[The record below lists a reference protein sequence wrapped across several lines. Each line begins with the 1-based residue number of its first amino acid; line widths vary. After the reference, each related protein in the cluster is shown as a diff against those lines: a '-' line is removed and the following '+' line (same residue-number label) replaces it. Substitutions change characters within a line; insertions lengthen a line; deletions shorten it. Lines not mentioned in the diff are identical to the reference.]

1 MPAPRG
7 GVTWKSEITSLSFP
21 TTGKTDLID
30 ITREVSL
37 RVRESGISEGSVLI
51 FVPGSTAALTTIEYE
66 SGVIEDLREAIARLA
81 PDNLNYRHDARWGDG
96 NGYSHVRAAL
106 LGPSLTI
113 PVIEGKLVL
122 GTWQQVILCDFDNR
136 PRKRQ
141 VVVQVTGDRRV
152 QGPVREGS
160 GLEVPRI
167 VYGVSSFLHCTPA
180 TRPQYTVDD
189 GTDGTD
195 GIDR

>member
-1 MPAPRG
+1 M
-7 GVTWKSEITSLSFP
+7 EIRNYVLAFP

-37 RVRESGISEGSVLI
+37 RIGESGISEGSVLI

-66 SGVIEDLREAIARLA
+66 SGVIEDLKEAIAGLV
-81 PDNLNYRHDARWGDG
+81 PENQHYRHDARWGDG

-141 VVVQVTGDRRV
+141 VVIQVTGNR
-152 QGPVREGS
+152 
-160 GLEVPRI
+160 
-167 VYGVSSFLHCTPA
+167 
-180 TRPQYTVDD
+180 
-189 GTDGTD
+189 
-195 GIDR
+195 